1 MPSTRCRNLYP
12 ERKCHKLLFLSVL
25 ANRRIAADNAAYRN
39 ITFNHLF
46 FVFNDTWI
54 IRQVIHGLIDVE
66 LLEGTVSQAHVS
78 SPRPSIRRW
87 LIARPRQRAS
97 RSIPTA
103 GSRTGGATQGGKL
116 PPDTCIAVSSRI
128 LSYHHAFIFAGF
140 PFVPV
145 AGTSLAR
152 NSVRLLPT
160 G

>member
-1 MPSTRCRNLYP
+1 MNIRYP
-12 ERKCHKLLFLSVL
+12 IYEGVY
-25 ANRRIAADNAAYRN
+25 RIL
-39 ITFNHLF
+39 TNHLF

-97 RSIPTA
+97 RSTPTA
-103 GSRTGGATQGGKL
+103 GSRTGRATQGWRL
-116 PPDTCIAVSSRI
+116 PPDICIAVSSRI
-128 LSYHHAFIFAGF
+128 LPYRHAFIFAGF
-140 PFVPV
+140 PSVPV

-152 NSVRLLPT
+152 NSVRPLPT